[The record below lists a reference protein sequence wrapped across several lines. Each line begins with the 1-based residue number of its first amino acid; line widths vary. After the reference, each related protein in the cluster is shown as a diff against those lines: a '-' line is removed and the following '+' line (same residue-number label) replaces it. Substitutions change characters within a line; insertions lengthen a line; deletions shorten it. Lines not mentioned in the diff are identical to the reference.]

1 MKLEIIYTSDFMDNI
16 LEQIDQHFNVTM
28 KTFRSQ
34 MSMFEQYE
42 IRPAQRVFVP
52 RIWTYRII
60 AQNGKYYFGTL

>member
-1 MKLEIIYTSDFMDNI
+1 MKLEILCSSDSMDNI
-16 LEQIDQHFNVTM
+16 LEQIDRHFNVTM
-28 KTFRSQ
+28 KTYRSQ